1 MITRPTSE
9 QLVRVVRAELTE
21 HVKTKIENPA
31 VLESLGMVDALLAMV
46 ERRVD
51 GEAAWMREEIAAIER
66 AAAEIVGTDDDRD
79 GRVGAGLADLRAAR
93 ETESEPA
100 MESGLETESEP
111 AMEILRREYSAA
123 GEVLSR
129 CLEAVLPVGGER
141 RQRFEEI
148 LRTRLA
154 REVLIRG
161 EFSLV
166 GRD

>member
-9 QLVRVVRAELTE
+9 QLVRAVRAELTE
-21 HVKTKIENPA
+21 QVKPKIDDPV
-31 VLESLGMVDALLAMV
+31 VLESLGMMDALLSMV

-51 GEAAWMREEIAAIER
+51 NEAAWMREEVAAIEA
-66 AAAEIVGTDDDRD
+66 AAAEIAGTDDDRD
-79 GRVGAGLADLRAAR
+79 GRVGAALADLRPAR
-93 ETESEPA
+93 ETASGSETA
-100 MESGLETESEP
+100 GGSEMEV
-111 AMEILRREYSAA
+111 LRREYSAA

-129 CLEAVLPVGGER
+129 CLEVVLPIGGRR

-154 REVLIRG
+154 REVSIRG
-161 EFSLV
+161 DFSLV